1 MLLMPRKIVGFYVNG
16 FRSMTLGKTLW
27 KIILIKLIII
37 FVVIRLFFMPDYLN
51 TRFKTDS
58 ERAQHVMNVIT
69 RVHVPGGKNLI
80 P

>member
-1 MLLMPRKIVGFYVNG
+1 MSLSPRKIMDFYVNG

-37 FVVIRLFFMPDYLN
+37 FAVIKFFFMPDYLH
-51 TRFKTDS
+51 TRFNTDT

-69 RVHVPGGKNLI
+69 RAHGPGGKNLI